1 MTGAELIALTPL
13 WLLGGTAVLILL
25 GIAVKR
31 SHAWSCAL
39 AILGS
44 LASFIAAFRLSASA
58 PVPVGV
64 LLVADKYSLFFTS
77 LLAAGGMF
85 VMLLGYGYLKSYDGD
100 REEFYPLVLLAVLGA
115 AVLASSTH
123 FVSLFLGLEILS
135 VALYSLV
142 SYPMEKKE
150 AVEAGVKYLIL
161 ASATAAVLLFGMALI
176 YTATGAMEFKGVAEG
191 LAGAGGMTPLIL
203 LGFSLMIVGIGF
215 KLAVVPFHMWTPDVY
230 QGSPPPVAALIS
242 TVSKGGVF
250 AFLFRFFTIIPI
262 GRHPSL
268 VLLFALISGGSM
280 FAGNLLALRQT
291 RLKRILAYS
300 SIAHLGYLLV
310 AFIAGGET
318 GVEAAAFY
326 LVAYFIMMTAA
337 FGVISVLSG
346 PEHDADELDE
356 YRGLFWRRPALAVVL
371 TGALLSLAGIPLTAG
386 FLAKFYV
393 VTAGIGRALWALVI
407 ILVVNSTIGLYYYL
421 RIIVAMYKRVEEDEA
436 GGSLRPASAVSLASG
451 LALLVLVMLTI
462 WFGVSPSGLIELVRF
477 AAAALTGP
485 GVP

>member
-1 MTGAELIALTPL
+1 MTGGELVVLMPL
-13 WLLGGTAVLILL
+13 WLLAGTAVLILL
-25 GIAVKR
+25 GISVKR
-31 SHAWSCAL
+31 SHALSAAL
-39 AILGS
+39 GVVGS
-44 LASFIAAFRLSASA
+44 LAAFVAAIRLFDA
-58 PVPVGV
+58 VPVAV
-64 LLVADKYSLFFTS
+64 KPLLVVDRYSLFFTA
-77 LLAAGGMF
+77 LLAVGGMF
-85 VMLLGYGYLKSYDGD
+85 VMLLAYGYLKPYEGD

-115 AVLASSTH
+115 AILSSSTH

-135 VALYSLV
+135 VALYALV
-142 SYPMEKKE
+142 SYPREKNE

-176 YTATGAMEFKGVAEG
+176 YAATGALDFAGVAAA
-191 LAGAGGMTPLIL
+191 LAGGGGSTALIL

-250 AFLFRFFTIIPI
+250 AVLFRFFTVIPI
-262 GRHPSL
+262 GRHTSL
-268 VLLFALISGGSM
+268 VLLFALVSGASM
-280 FAGNLLALRQT
+280 FTGNLLALRQK

-310 AFIAGGET
+310 AFIAGGGM
-318 GVEAAAFY
+318 GVEAAVFY

-337 FGVISVLSG
+337 FGVVTVLSV
-346 PEHDADELDE
+346 PDRDADELEE

-393 VTAGIGRALWALVI
+393 ATAGIHSALWALVI

-421 RIIVAMYKRVEEDEA
+421 RIIVAMAARVEEA
-436 GGSLRPASAVSLASG
+436 GRESPRLRPAVSIPAG
-451 LALLVLVMLTI
+451 AALLVLAALTV
-462 WFGVSPSGLIELVRF
+462 WFGVSPSGLIEAVRL
-477 AAAALTGP
+477 AAAVLIGP
-485 GVP
+485 GIH